1 MDFDNINYSKS
12 SLRFMCHLSL
22 DAHFSVKMQTDDV
35 VWQLL
40 SNGFCSYKTQTKTQ
54 KFCRSE
60 WNLTGLCT
68 RQACPMAN
76 SQYATVREEKG
87 RIYLYMKEVE
97 RSHFPERLW
106 EKVRLP
112 QNLENAMAVID
123 ERLLYWPKFIRF
135 KCKQRLIRYQQV
147 LVRMRKL
154 MLKSK
159 KKIIPISR
167 KIEKRELR
175 RETKALAAARIDKAI
190 ERELLERLQQGTYG
204 DLYDFNEETLEKE
217 RQLYVEDFE
226 ESEVSDMEDFA
237 EKLVSSSS
245 SQSDSSDDEKRV
257 DKRKKRIGK
266 LRKKRVKYL
275 IRKPR
280 VEVEYEEEIPST
292 SRNVVH

>member
-1 MDFDNINYSKS
+1 
-12 SLRFMCHLSL
+12 L
-22 DAHFSVKMQTDDV
+22 DAHFSVEMQTDDV

-97 RSHFPERLW
+97 RSHFPGRLW

-217 RQLYVEDFE
+217 RQVVGEKNATEGKEVEENVQYVEDFE

-245 SQSDSSDDEKRV
+245 YESDSSDDEQRV
-257 DKRKKRIGK
+257 DKRKKRTGK

>member
-1 MDFDNINYSKS
+1 
-12 SLRFMCHLSL
+12 
-22 DAHFSVKMQTDDV
+22 MQTDDV

-217 RQLYVEDFE
+217 RQLVGEKNATEGKEVGENVQYVEDFE

>member
-1 MDFDNINYSKS
+1 
-12 SLRFMCHLSL
+12 
-22 DAHFSVKMQTDDV
+22 
-35 VWQLL
+35 
-40 SNGFCSYKTQTKTQ
+40 
-54 KFCRSE
+54 
-60 WNLTGLCT
+60 LCT

-112 QNLENAMAVID
+112 QNLQNAMAVID

-217 RQLYVEDFE
+217 RQLVGEKNATEGKEVGENVQYVEDFE

-245 SQSDSSDDEKRV
+245 SQSDSSDDEKRL
-257 DKRKKRIGK
+257 DKRKKRTGK